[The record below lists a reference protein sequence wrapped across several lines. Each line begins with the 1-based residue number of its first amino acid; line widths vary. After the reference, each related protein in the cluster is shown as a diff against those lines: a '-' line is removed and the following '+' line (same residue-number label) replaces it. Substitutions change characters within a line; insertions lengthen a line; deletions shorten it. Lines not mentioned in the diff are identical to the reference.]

1 MVLYTCPR
9 CNYSTQQKNDYR
21 KHLNRKKPCTI
32 RNINIPIELCKKEF
46 IGNKNEKLLKSPN
59 FTQKVS
65 KNEQKIAKTLTHFTQ
80 NEQFKRKQ
88 QNFICNICNKKFKRK
103 YNLKRHLAI
112 CNSNHIDND
121 AEISS
126 LNSFKKDLII
136 ENKDQIIDELKSQIE
151 VLLRNRGNN
160 TINNITYNTQIV
172 INPFGKED
180 LSYITKDFISGLI
193 QSGPVNSIPKLLK
206 YIHFNPEHIENQ
218 NIKIPNKKEPY
229 AEVFNG
235 SIWEISDKKR
245 TIKDMTDKAFS
256 IINKHYNGGNEY
268 MNQFK
273 DKYDNEY
280 KPLNK
285 RVTRDTEMM
294 ILNFQKEI

>member
-21 KHLNRKKPCTI
+21 KHLNRKKPCII
-32 RNINIPIELCKKEF
+32 RNMNIPIELCKEDFKGKES
-46 IGNKNEKLLKSPN
+46 EKLLKTSN

-65 KNEQKIAKTLTHFTQ
+65 KNEQKFAKNRIQTRQ
-80 NEQFKRKQ
+80 SKKKIV
-88 QNFICNICNKKFKRK
+88 NFVCNICNKNFKRK
-103 YNLKRHLAI
+103 FNLQRHQAVCKSI
-112 CNSNHIDND
+112 NKKTID
-121 AEISS
+121 EIS
-126 LNSFKKDLII
+126 LLDNFKKDLII

-268 MNQFK
+268 MNEFK
-273 DKYDNEY
+273 DKYDNDN

-285 RVTRDTEMM
+285 RITRDTEMM

>member
-21 KHLNRKKPCTI
+21 KHLNRKKPCII
-32 RNINIPIELCKKEF
+32 RNMNIPIELCRKEF
-46 IGNKNEKLLKSPN
+46 LGNNSEKLLNSPN
-59 FTQKVS
+59 FTQNVS
-65 KNEQKIAKTLTHFTQ
+65 KNEQKNAKILTHFTQ

-88 QNFICNICNKKFKRK
+88 QNFICNICNKQFKRK
-103 YNLKRHLAI
+103 YNLKRHLAT
-112 CNSNHIDND
+112 CKLVNSDND
-121 AEISS
+121 AKISS

-273 DKYDNEY
+273 DKYDNDN

-285 RVTRDTEMM
+285 RITRDTEMM